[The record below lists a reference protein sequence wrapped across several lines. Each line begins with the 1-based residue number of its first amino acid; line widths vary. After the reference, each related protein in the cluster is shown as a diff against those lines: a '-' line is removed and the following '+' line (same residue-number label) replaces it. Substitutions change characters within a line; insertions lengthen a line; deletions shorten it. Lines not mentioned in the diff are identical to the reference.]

1 MKNTGLKPPPKLA
14 KDTLRII
21 PLGGLGDIGRNMA
34 CLEYNGEI
42 LLVDCGV
49 LFPKETQ
56 PGVDLILPGLD
67 YLSDRLDDIVGLV
80 LTHGHED
87 HIGAVPYLLRSRPDI
102 PIFGSRL
109 TLALVAGKLR
119 EHRIKKP
126 ILREVRET
134 ESLSI
139 GEYSMEFF
147 AVNHSIPD
155 SLAVAIRTGAG
166 TVLHTGDFKM
176 DQLPLD
182 RRITDLRGF
191 GRLGSEGVDVFMV
204 DSTNAEVPGF
214 TTCER
219 QIEPRPSR
227 ATGAQHGSE
236 TRPQSGLCRPLNGAQ
251 YGCG

>member
-56 PGVDLILPGLD
+56 PGVDLILPLILPGLD
-67 YLSDRLDDIVGLV
+67 YLADRLDDIVGLV

-87 HIGAVPYLLRSRPDI
+87 HIGAVPYLLRSRSDI

-126 ILREVRET
+126 ILREVRERPYRLVST
-134 ESLSI
+134 RWSSL
-139 GEYSMEFF
+139 
-147 AVNHSIPD
+147 P
-155 SLAVAIRTGAG
+155 
-166 TVLHTGDFKM
+166 
-176 DQLPLD
+176 
-182 RRITDLRGF
+182 
-191 GRLGSEGVDVFMV
+191 
-204 DSTNAEVPGF
+204 
-214 TTCER
+214 
-219 QIEPRPSR
+219 
-227 ATGAQHGSE
+227 
-236 TRPQSGLCRPLNGAQ
+236 
-251 YGCG
+251 